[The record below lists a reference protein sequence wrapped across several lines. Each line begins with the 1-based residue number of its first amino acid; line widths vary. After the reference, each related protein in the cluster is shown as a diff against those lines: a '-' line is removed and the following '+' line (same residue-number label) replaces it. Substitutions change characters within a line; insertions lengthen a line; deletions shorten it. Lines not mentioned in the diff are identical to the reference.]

1 MAIKPVTY
9 QGVFNFKSNLYALE
23 VKSRFID
30 QTNADG
36 YYTGYGNELAAS
48 VSGNI
53 ITVGSGAFVVQGRM
67 NEIEAGGESITLAIE
82 NGKVGYLCARIE
94 TYHPSDEEN
103 CTLVV
108 KTAAA
113 LSDIVL
119 TKQDT
124 YGAGAETANRVY
136 ELPLYSFSMENN
148 SITNVVKIIK
158 PVADYATV
166 KTVADNAMTTAST
179 ALSASS
185 AANTKA
191 NDASATANKAKA
203 QSETAESKAD
213 AAVAAANDAL
223 TRVVEAAGGTVIYK
237 NGVAVAQIEIEVIA
251 KTIMYAFG
259 CQEAETARGYTIGGG
274 IDRKF
279 KELEKKIAEVSA
291 TNV

>member
-166 KTVADNAMTTAST
+166 KTVADNAMTTASN

-223 TRVVEAAGGTVIYK
+223 TRVVETAGGTVIYK

-274 IDRKF
+274 IDHKF